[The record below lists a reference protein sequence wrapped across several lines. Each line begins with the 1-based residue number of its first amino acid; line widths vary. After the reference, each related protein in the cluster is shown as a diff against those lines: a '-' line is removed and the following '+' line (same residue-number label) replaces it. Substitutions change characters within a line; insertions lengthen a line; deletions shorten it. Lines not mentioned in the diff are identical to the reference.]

1 MLCATTSSVSAER
14 VDSPARVLHLIRRAL
29 EWAGALAARA
39 LDAAHRLPP
48 RVALF
53 YVAALALAAIR
64 RDRFT
69 LASAT
74 RPDDLETLLELAD
87 GSRTVV
93 EVGTGPGWSALAL
106 ALADPR
112 RRVVSFDIEPRRA
125 ETYARLV
132 ARSVRNRV
140 RFVLAPGADGASQ
153 EDSVD
158 FLFIDSS
165 HELDET
171 VETFE
176 AWQPT
181 LAAGAVVVFHDY
193 GDAQYPGVK
202 QAVSQL
208 GLAGEVSGDV
218 FIWRASVRAS

>member
-1 MLCATTSSVSAER
+1 MGGLRVVSAR
-14 VDSPARVLHLIRRAL
+14 WLHLVRRSL
-29 EWAGALAARA
+29 EWTGALGARAFDAAR
-39 LDAAHRLPP
+39 RLPP

-53 YVAALALAAIR
+53 YVCALALAVVR

-74 RPDDLETLLELAD
+74 RPGDLETLLDLAE

-106 ALADPR
+106 AVADPHR
-112 RRVVSFDIEPRRA
+112 QVVSFDLVPRRA

-132 ARSVRNRV
+132 ARSVRDRV
-140 RFVLAPGADGASQ
+140 RFVLAAGAEGTRQ

-171 VETFE
+171 IETFE
-176 AWQPT
+176 AWRPK
-181 LAAGAVVVFHDY
+181 LVPGAVVVFHDY
-193 GDAQYPGVK
+193 GDPQYPGVK

-218 FIWRASVRAS
+218 FIWRAAPART